1 MQLFG
6 DGVSRQMNYVIDE
19 NKTIGHDGI
28 LPNGVI
34 SMLNHTLTENGFE
47 ERKCFLNA
55 DNCSDSGFARIRKLS
70 CPFQSGD

>member
-1 MQLFG
+1 
-6 DGVSRQMNYVIDE
+6 MNNIFFQ
-19 NKTIGHDGI
+19 GHDGI

-55 DNCSDSGFARIRKLS
+55 DNCSGESSEHSQVMHIT
-70 CPFQSGD
+70 C